1 MVPPSTDGAAGLRRA
16 SPTVTPTSPTPT
28 TPATT
33 YLFLLLVRSRIM
45 SMTAQQQVTGDR
57 RGQEPPALSLAG
69 VTRKK
74 RAPLQAT
81 QPLGSKSVGKSS
93 TTQEQSGLFGN
104 GIARPR
110 SGRRVSVR

>member
-1 MVPPSTDGAAGLRRA
+1 STDGAAGLRRA

-33 YLFLLLVRSRIM
+33 YFFLLLVRSRIM
-45 SMTAQQQVTGDR
+45 SMATQQQVTGDR
-57 RGQEPPALSLAG
+57 RGQEPPALLAG

-110 SGRRVSVR
+110 SGRRVSVMGSGC